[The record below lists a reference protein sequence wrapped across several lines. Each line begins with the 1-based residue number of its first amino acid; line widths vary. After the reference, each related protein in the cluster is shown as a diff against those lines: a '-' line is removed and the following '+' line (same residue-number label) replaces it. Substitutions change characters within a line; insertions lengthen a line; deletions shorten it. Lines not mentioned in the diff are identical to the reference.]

1 MFHPLEDVRSKNTF
15 LVALVI
21 VFELSLPNIF
31 FMRMFHP
38 LEDVRS
44 KNTFLVALAIVF
56 ELSLP
61 NIFFMRMFHP
71 LQAVRS
77 KSTFL
82 DALVIVFELI
92 YLISFLC
99 ICFILCRLC
108 AARTPF
114 WMHS

>member
-38 LEDVRS
+38 LQDVRS
-44 KNTFLVALAIVF
+44 KNTFL
-56 ELSLP
+56 
-61 NIFFMRMFHP
+61 
-71 LQAVRS
+71 
-77 KSTFL
+77 
-82 DALVIVFELI
+82 DALVIPFELI

-99 ICFILCRLC
+99 ICFILCRMC
-108 AARTPF
+108 VTRTAY
-114 WMHS
+114 

>member
-56 ELSLP
+56 EL
-61 NIFFMRMFHP
+61 
-71 LQAVRS
+71 
-77 KSTFL
+77 
-82 DALVIVFELI
+82 I
-92 YLISFLC
+92 YLTSSLC
-99 ICFILCRLC
+99 VCFILWRMC

-114 WMHS
+114 WLHS